1 MNRSVKAELIVGK
14 ESKATNTS
22 YSYGSINRNN
32 GYVIEVLD
40 NLNVVT
46 VTNKNGEVIGK
57 TYTDVLGRTVRE
69 MSNGLYI
76 DYTYDKNGRV
86 YTGGTDESNPNLVV
100 EGKLSV
106 STYDESGNLAATI
119 INPEINGSL
128 FKIGKDSIVTK
139 NSYDKSGN
147 LTSTTDAN
155 GNTISYEYD
164 EQGRI
169 LKVIEDGSVKATYS
183 YDNLQKDND
192 GTYESVVETVTY
204 ANGGVAKNYN

>member
-1 MNRSVKAELIVGK
+1 MNQTEFGC
-14 ESKATNTS
+14 
-22 YSYGSINRNN
+22 
-32 GYVIEVLD
+32 
-40 NLNVVT
+40 
-46 VTNKNGEVIGK
+46 
-57 TYTDVLGRTVRE
+57 
-69 MSNGLYI
+69 
-76 DYTYDKNGRV
+76 
-86 YTGGTDESNPNLVV
+86 

-204 ANGGVAKNYN
+204 ANGGVAKTITNGSDQIISVKDETVSGNIETTYEYDNNGQVICEKYSDGSGIKYDYDVDGY

>member
-86 YTGGTDESNPNLVV
+86 YTTYTGGTDESNPNLVV

-106 STYDESGNLAATI
+106 
-119 INPEINGSL
+119 
-128 FKIGKDSIVTK
+128 
-139 NSYDKSGN
+139 
-147 LTSTTDAN
+147 
-155 GNTISYEYD
+155 
-164 EQGRI
+164 
-169 LKVIEDGSVKATYS
+169 
-183 YDNLQKDND
+183 
-192 GTYESVVETVTY
+192 
-204 ANGGVAKNYN
+204 